1 MSHLRTQTLATCA
14 CSALLALFVGACGD
28 AGDGNSNSVTPY
40 GGGPF
45 GSPTN
50 NSSNNQQANPSGSNP
65 SDPAQPANNSM
76 NPAASGSTNSETTP
90 GDITLNPGGTGQPGT
105 NSPDGSG
112 MNTGTTPPPDMG
124 QPMPPPD
131 GMQPP
136 PPAEPPPPTLERPSR
151 GTPNLFTRDLGIP
164 VGEVDAKL
172 TTAVNRYFGIGTN
185 EPNTPTRDSGFRVY
199 YELPQ
204 DRSMAFIW
212 TTDSN
217 DVRSEGMSYGMM
229 IALQMNMQQQFN
241 ALWKFAKTFM
251 QFPQNSA
258 TTSWRGN
265 FRWQGTVNT
274 SNGNNWQVNFP
285 QDAGPAPDGDEYFAA
300 ALYLADRRWGS
311 NGGVNY
317 QQEADTI
324 SHAMLAN
331 TAAGNN
337 TPLINAAHNLVV
349 FYPNAQNQFTD
360 PSYNLPAFYELY
372 ALDGPA
378 GDAARWNTIADA
390 SRRLLVNSANANTGL
405 HPDYANF
412 NGTPNA
418 GGSNHNQ
425 FRFDA
430 WRVIMNMAVD
440 YAWFDSRDAR
450 WTTQANKYHAF
461 FGDKLNA
468 DKSNVT
474 NQVYNLDG
482 SGASDGN
489 STALTS
495 TLGSGAIAS
504 TAPNRLDFIN
514 AAWTV
519 YQQSGQYRYY
529 QESVYILGLLATSGH
544 YQYDWANAPGS
555 ELTPTAARQDMPT
568 GHILAPC
575 SRAQR
580 RAPMRT
586 LKGYSGTRAA
596 VTAGRP
602 TGR

>member
-1 MSHLRTQTLATCA
+1 LSHLTFRGHPAPRAALRTQTLATCA
-14 CSALLALFVGACGD
+14 CSALLALFVGACSD
-28 AGDGNSNSVTPY
+28 AGDGNSSSSP
-40 GGGPF
+40 GPF
-45 GSPTN
+45 GGSSFGSPSGTPN
-50 NSSNNQQANPSGSNP
+50 DNQQASPPSSNP
-65 SDPAQPANNSM
+65 NDPAPSTNNTT
-76 NPAASGSTNSETTP
+76 NPPASGSTNSETTP
-90 GDITLNPGGTGQPGT
+90 GDITLNPGETGPTGGTNTDGTGQ
-105 NSPDGSG
+105 
-112 MNTGTTPPPDMG
+112 TTPPDPT
-124 QPMPPPD
+124 QQMPPTD

-136 PPAEPPPPTLERPSR
+136 PPAEPPPPTLARPSK
-151 GTPNLFTRDLGIP
+151 GTPNLFTRDLGIA

-185 EPNTPTRDSGFRVY
+185 EPATPTRDTGFRLY

-204 DRSMAFIW
+204 DRSQAFIW

-229 IALQMNMQQQFN
+229 IAVQMDMQQQFN
-241 ALWKFAKTFM
+241 ALWKFAKTNM
-251 QFPQNSA
+251 QFPQNSPM
-258 TTSWRGN
+258 TSWRGN

-274 SNGNNWQVNFP
+274 GNANNWAVNFP
-285 QDAGPAPDGDEYFAA
+285 QNAGPAPDGDEYFAA

-331 TAAGNN
+331 TAAGGN
-337 TPLINAAHNLVV
+337 TPLINAANNLVV
-349 FYPNAQNQFTD
+349 FYPNSSNQYTD
-360 PSYNLPAFYELY
+360 PSYNLPAFYEIY
-372 ALDGPA
+372 ATDGPQ

-390 SRRLLVNSANANTGL
+390 SRRLLVSSANGTTGL

-418 GGSNHNQ
+418 GGSNHDQ
-425 FRFDA
+425 FMFDA

-440 YAWFDSRDAR
+440 YAWSGQDAR

-468 DKSNVT
+468 DKNNVT
-474 NQVYNLDG
+474 NQTFALNG
-482 SGASDGN
+482 SNAAGGN

-495 TLGSGAIAS
+495 TLGAGAIAS
-504 TAPNRLDFIN
+504 TAPNRLDFVN

-529 QESVYILGLLATSGH
+529 QESVYILGLLATSGLMG
-544 YQYDWANAPGS
+544 YEWA
-555 ELTPTAARQDMPT
+555 Q
-568 GHILAPC
+568 
-575 SRAQR
+575 
-580 RAPMRT
+580 
-586 LKGYSGTRAA
+586 
-596 VTAGRP
+596 
-602 TGR
+602 